1 MNVKEWIGAI
11 LFTII
16 VMGFLED
23 AKVTIIILVAF
34 LVILIIIA
42 QIRNMLD
49 KRLFRKFERSKK
61 MYPNAFSFF
70 RKELRVFKSNNNFT
84 KQDINKFL
92 AFSETDWK
100 KREELELKRIQ
111 QEKQILSEYNEIKAK
126 YSDGLTYWEKEHPS
140 ASRATIVSSIKDIII
155 FDNRQK
161 FFFNSRRMGT
171 STSSL

>member
-11 LFTII
+11 LFTVI

-49 KRLFRKFERSKK
+49 KRLFRKFERLKK

-100 KREELELKRIQ
+100 KREE
-111 QEKQILSEYNEIKAK
+111 
-126 YSDGLTYWEKEHPS
+126 T
-140 ASRATIVSSIKDIII
+140 
-155 FDNRQK
+155 
-161 FFFNSRRMGT
+161 
-171 STSSL
+171 